1 MKEISTGIDRFAQ
14 LINKHKKLSS
24 ERAAKLLNL
33 NKEVVEEW
41 AELLEQENIVQLSY
55 KFSKMYIEAKEQTKD
70 DVVKA
75 AKEVYSERDALQ
87 RKVDAAIRAI
97 DKDTSGFEEVRK
109 EFDVIQ
115 KSIKDELEKVRK
127 ESEELEHYDSLKKNL
142 GKELQEQKKVF
153 DKFRKEYDEQ
163 IKEFQRKYDTS
174 IKELR
179 NEEEEI
185 KKYQKN
191 IEQLKKD
198 RSRVEKKINDSIKEL
213 KDISKDFDNQLEAIH
228 GSEKKISRIKKS
240 ISKLSTNIDEVKAK
254 NLKVL
259 AKKVGERREEIE
271 AKQKALVDDAQLKVK
286 EIKGYI
292 GTGQKFYEHFK
303 GAFMKKI
310 KTRELIDNIE
320 KEKQELK
327 NELVKLQKRISAFT
341 ISKNNS
347 NVKKEFDDIEKL
359 FEQYSKRKSKLV
371 EKINYLL
378 SYVRKQ

>member
-1 MKEISTGIDRFAQ
+1 M
-14 LINKHKKLSS
+14 
-24 ERAAKLLNL
+24 
-33 NKEVVEEW
+33 EEW

-55 KFSKMYIEAKEQTKD
+55 KVSKMYIEAKEQTKD